1 MYLDRIWLS
10 KLGHQKMNVRKVRIV
25 LNSFSRVRTQNM
37 EVIGNR
43 IKSELLINK
52 NLIELIKS
60 RIIKTKIN
68 IR

>member
-1 MYLDRIWLS
+1 
-10 KLGHQKMNVRKVRIV
+10 MNVRKVRIV